1 VKSIGP
7 AIAASILTIFAFA
20 PTSLASTTAF
30 VADGAVTARTVT
42 SRDQPI
48 VLAKAS
54 RPSSEDET
62 SSTLA
67 PESQKDTNADAVNP
81 DNAGDNA
88 SIDPNSANKSA
99 QAQTDD
105 SDKTDPDQTAE
116 DNEKDGEGPDSDD
129 SDPEATTSVNGS
141 SEQSIDTVAQ

>member
-1 VKSIGP
+1 VKSTGP

-20 PTSLASTTAF
+20 PTSLASTTALSNNS
-30 VADGAVTARTVT
+30 ALIAPTVT
-42 SRDQPI
+42 SGDQLI
-48 VLAKAS
+48 LLARAS

>member
-1 VKSIGP
+1 MKSIWP
-7 AIAASILTIFAFA
+7 VIAASILTIFAFA
-20 PTSLASTTAF
+20 PASLAATTAI
-30 VADGAVTARTVT
+30 ATDNAVVARTVT
-42 SRDQPI
+42 SGDQPI
-48 VLAKAS
+48 ELARAS

-67 PESQKDTNADAVNP
+67 PESQKDTNADPVNP

-88 SIDPNSANKSA
+88 SIDPNSANQSE

-105 SDKTDPDQTAE
+105 SDQTDSDQTAE

-129 SDPEATTSVNGS
+129 SDPAATTTVNGS

>member
-1 VKSIGP
+1 MKDIRP
-7 AIAASILTIFAFA
+7 AVAASILAIFAFA
-20 PTSLASTTAF
+20 PASLASTTAIS
-30 VADGAVTARTVT
+30 ADGTAVARAVA

-48 VLAKAS
+48 ELAKAS